1 MTTSVPSSAITLTS
15 SGMPIRLLRYTL
27 EEQTTV
33 LSMAPV
39 GIVSEYV

>member
-1 MTTSVPSSAITLTS
+1 MTTSVPSSAIALTS
-15 SGMPIRLLRYTL
+15 SGMPIKLLRYAL

-33 LSMAPV
+33 LSMVPV